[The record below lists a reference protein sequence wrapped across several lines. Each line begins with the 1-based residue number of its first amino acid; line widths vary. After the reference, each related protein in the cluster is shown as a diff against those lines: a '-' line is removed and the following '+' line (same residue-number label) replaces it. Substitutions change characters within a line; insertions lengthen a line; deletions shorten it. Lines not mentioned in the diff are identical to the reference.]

1 MDGDGQK
8 PDARTW
14 LLRLFGGLV
23 LLFLIAPVAIIVTT
37 SFSGSSLMSFPPKTW
52 GLGWY
57 ERFLGDADWQ
67 RAIMTSLQ
75 VAPLAT
81 VISTV
86 AGFFAS
92 LALIRGKFR
101 GKTAVY
107 GLLLTP
113 MIVPTI
119 ITAIAFYFAF
129 AKLGASGSIL
139 AMALGHAV
147 LALPLVVVILTAS
160 LQGMDERYERA
171 AFSLGAGPFYT
182 LRHVTVPLAAPGL
195 ISASLFAFLFSF
207 DELLISLFLAGTKVQ
222 TLTVRVWNSIQL
234 DVDPTIAAVSSFL
247 IAVTV
252 LVLLA
257 NAMFVRKRD

>member
-8 PDARTW
+8 SDMWTW
-14 LLRLFGGLV
+14 LLRLVVTLV

-37 SFSGSSLMSFPPKTW
+37 SFSGSSLMSFPPKSW
-52 GLGWY
+52 GLDWY
-57 ERFLGDADWQ
+57 RKFLTDGDWQ
-67 RAIMTSLQ
+67 RAIVVSLK

-81 VISTV
+81 LLATT

-92 LALIRGKFR
+92 LALIRGKFK
-101 GKTAVY
+101 GKTVIY
-107 GLLLTP
+107 GFMLTP

-119 ITAIAFYFAF
+119 ITAIAFYFTF
-129 AKLGASGSIL
+129 AKFGAAGSIF
-139 AMALGHAV
+139 AMALGHAI
-147 LALPLVVVILTAS
+147 LALPLVVIILTAS
-160 LQGMDERYERA
+160 LQGLDERYERA
-171 AFSLGAGPFYT
+171 ALSLGASPTYT
-182 LRHVTVPLAAPGL
+182 MMRITIPLAAPGL

-207 DELLISLFLAGTKVQ
+207 DELLISLLLAGSKVQ

-247 IAVTV
+247 IVVTV

-257 NAMFVRKRD
+257 NALVTRKHD